1 MTGPLRVLIADAAP
15 LQRAGLRAML
25 TEDLGSST
33 RPPAG
38 RPAEARPLDA
48 WRVQTGAPGAER
60 TGDRWASLESGE
72 SGRERAIAVAG
83 QDGGH
88 REIVVAGEA
97 GDGVEAV
104 DLTRRLL
111 PDVLVTAMALPRMDG
126 LAVTRSVAGTGL
138 AVRVLVLAGLDTDD
152 EVVAAVSAGATGY
165 LGRDSPQ
172 DELVAA
178 VRTVAAGGA
187 VITPMVLARV
197 LNRLSDALS
206 ALPDTS
212 ALSRLN
218 PLTGREREVLVHV
231 ARGRSNSEIAVALGV
246 SETTV
251 KTHVGHVLTKLR
263 LRDRTQAVIL
273 AYEIGLV
280 RPRN

>member
-1 MTGPLRVLIADAAP
+1 M
-15 LQRAGLRAML
+15 
-25 TEDLGSST
+25 
-33 RPPAG
+33 
-38 RPAEARPLDA
+38 
-48 WRVQTGAPGAER
+48 
-60 TGDRWASLESGE
+60 
-72 SGRERAIAVAG
+72 
-83 QDGGH
+83 
-88 REIVVAGEA
+88 
-97 GDGVEAV
+97 EAV

-111 PDVLVTAMALPRMDG
+111 PDVLITTLALPRMDG
-126 LAVTRSVAGTGL
+126 LAVTRSVIEAGL

-165 LGRDSPQ
+165 LGRDSPR

-206 ALPDTS
+206 ALPDAS
-212 ALSRLN
+212 ALSRLK
-218 PLTGREREVLVHV
+218 PLTVREREVLVHV
-231 ARGRSNSEIAVALGV
+231 ARGRSNSEIAEALGV

-280 RPRN
+280 RPRT